1 MKKISRLA
9 FVVNFIL
16 ALLATF
22 GKYYNRPFLRQP
34 SRVPQA
40 GRKVS
45 AVPAAAVL
53 MAASSTAPEPPPT

>member
-16 ALLATF
+16 ALLAAF

-34 SRVPQA
+34 SNVPQA
-40 GRKVS
+40 VRKVGV
-45 AVPAAAVL
+45 VPVAAVL
-53 MAASSTAPEPPPT
+53 VAESPASAEPPPT